1 MKWVISAVAA
11 LIAGLVG
18 TVILLGG
25 RNRRLRR
32 SKDQAEVNAQSAVKR
47 VEQTVD
53 LQVKQQTIQEKAG
66 EKKKNLDETSDSDLV
81 DLANGLYSD

>member
-1 MKWVISAVAA
+1 MTGVISAVVA

-32 SKDQAEVNAQSAVKR
+32 AKDQAEVNAQSAVKR

-81 DLANGLYSD
+81 DLANGLFSD

>member
-1 MKWVISAVAA
+1 MKWVISAVVA

-32 SKDQAEVNAQSAVKR
+32 AKDHAEVNAQSAVKR

-53 LQVKQQTIQEKAG
+53 LQAKQQTIQEKAG

-81 DLANGLYSD
+81 DLANGLFSD

>member
-1 MKWVISAVAA
+1 MTWVIAAAVA
-11 LIAGLVG
+11 LISGLVG

-32 SKDQAEVNAQSAVKR
+32 AKDQAEVNAQSAVKR

-53 LQVKQQTIQEKAG
+53 LQATQQTIQEQAG

-81 DLANGLYSD
+81 DLANGLFSD

>member
-1 MKWVISAVAA
+1 MTGVISAVVA

-32 SKDQAEVNAQSAVKR
+32 AKDQAEVNAQSAVKR

-66 EKKKNLDETSDSDLV
+66 EKKKNLDENSDSDLV
-81 DLANGLYSD
+81 DLANGLFSD

>member
-1 MKWVISAVAA
+1 MKWVIAAAVA

-18 TVILLGG
+18 TVILLGS
-25 RNRRLRR
+25 RNRRLKRA
-32 SKDQAEVNAQSAVKR
+32 KDQAEVNAQSAVNR

-53 LQVKQQTIQEKAG
+53 LQAKQQTIQEKAG

-81 DLANGLYSD
+81 DLANGLFSD